1 MSITPV
7 PLPEV
12 RIDGGTQPR
21 AEINDSVVAE
31 YADAIRNGVTFPP
44 VTLFFDGVVYWL
56 ADGFHRYHAHVHVGA
71 DSIDADVRQGDKRS
85 AVLFSVGA
93 NANHGLRRT
102 NEDKRNA
109 VATLLRDNEWAAW
122 SDREIA
128 RACAVGAPLVADVRR
143 SICNPITDRAA
154 ARTVQRGGSVYQM
167 ETDGIGRKADK
178 STAAP
183 IATVTNNPEHTIPA
197 VPAPVAA
204 RQVAAQKPK
213 QPRTETNNHVV
224 SVKGQCSDHEDEGS
238 DDDHSL
244 SLDEL
249 VDELQR
255 ENEQLRGELEAATA
269 DDASA
274 EALKWR
280 RMYDNAVRQQ
290 SEAMEASAREQRRA
304 DMLNRKLRQCCEILG
319 LDDDRSLIPELRKL
333 AGSAGAP

>member
-31 YADAIRNGVTFPP
+31 YVDAIRNGVTFPP

-143 SICNPITDRAA
+143 SICNPITDRTA
-154 ARTVQRGGSVYQM
+154 ARTVQRGSSVYQM
-167 ETDGIGRKADK
+167 DTDGIGGKKDRTTPSDN
-178 STAAP
+178 P
-183 IATVTNNPEHTIPA
+183 VPTVQA

-204 RQVAAQKPK
+204 MQVASQNPKHDQAPEPDDYEDDGAPSADEIAAFEAQDRAEREFIEKLIA
-213 QPRTETNNHVV
+213 
-224 SVKGQCSDHEDEGS
+224 S
-238 DDDHSL
+238 DDKLKAAS
-244 SLDEL
+244 DEVRRL
-249 VDELQR
+249 NAIIVQQDGRIRGLI
-255 ENEQLRGELEAATA
+255 NEVNAAKTAAKNAMRRAERAEREAAKA
-269 DDASA
+269 A
-274 EALKWR
+274 
-280 RMYDNAVRQQ
+280 Q
-290 SEAMEASAREQRRA
+290 
-304 DMLNRKLRQCCEILG
+304 
-319 LDDDRSLIPELRKL
+319 
-333 AGSAGAP
+333 

>member
-1 MSITPV
+1 MQYTQHPLSSAFPAMSPD
-7 PLPEV
+7 E
-12 RIDGGTQPR
+12 
-21 AEINDSVVAE
+21 
-31 YADAIRNGVTFPP
+31 F
-44 VTLFFDGVVYWL
+44 
-56 ADGFHRYHAHVHVGA
+56 
-71 DSIDADVRQGDKRS
+71 
-85 AVLFSVGA
+85 
-93 NANHGLRRT
+93 
-102 NEDKRNA
+102 
-109 VATLLRDNEWAAW
+109 AA
-122 SDREIA
+122 
-128 RACAVGAPLVADVRR
+128 LVADIRTHGQRDVATIYDGMVLDGWHRYRACCEIGIPCRVEQFAGEDALAFVRSKNQHR
-143 SICNPITDRAA
+143 RHYMKSQQAAVEVALATWAESHRPKKGEVTSPFSTNKEMAERAGTTERTIIQAKRAHEAGLGVAVRDGVISVEKAA
-154 ARTVQRGGSVYQM
+154 A
-167 ETDGIGRKADK
+167 
-178 STAAP
+178 
-183 IATVTNNPEHTIPA
+183 IAKNPELAEQVASGT
-197 VPAPVAA
+197 VPAQVAA